1 MAYDSLCGIYTVSV
15 DHQKGSVRELE
26 QRVEKDI
33 AEKGFAEIETI
44 IRELDRSDPDEITNA
59 FSVLIGD

>member
-1 MAYDSLCGIYTVSV
+1 
-15 DHQKGSVRELE
+15 
-26 QRVEKDI
+26 VEKDI